1 MVSTLV
7 SFQAITQARRWDF
20 EYFDPAYTETVTR
33 IQQSGWPVRLLNELV
48 SSLTDGQ
55 HGYLVHLPEGIP
67 LLRTTNVSENEIILN
82 DVRYIAPEVHNEIKR
97 SQLQQGDVLLT
108 TIGSIGVAAVVDKSL
123 GDANINQNLVK
134 MTPKDEVNPWY
145 LALFFNSHLGRTQ
158 TERAAS
164 KSVVPIV
171 NYSRLRNIMV
181 PLPPR
186 DVQDRIA
193 QVMQDAYVTRRVKLA
208 EAEALL
214 GGIDGYVLGRLGI
227 DFSQLQEQRAA
238 LKPISAI
245 IGGRFDFEAVVT
257 VREIKFNDTQPV
269 VLRQIVRQINER
281 VTPTSEHPDQDINY
295 ISLGHIAPNIGEL
308 VDFSPVKGSSVLS
321 SSPKFKQGDILY
333 GRMRP
338 YLNKVWIAEFDGIC
352 TGEALVFR
360 PIREKVDTHFLH
372 SLLLSRITLAQVVPL
387 QSGTS
392 LPRVSASD
400 VLSVKLPI
408 PKDLEQQ
415 IEIGE
420 EVMRRRAHAKRLR
433 AEAETVVAEAK
444 AQVERMILGEG

>member
-214 GGIDGYVLGRLGI
+214 GGIDGMCLGG
-227 DFSQLQEQRAA
+227 
-238 LKPISAI
+238 
-245 IGGRFDFEAVVT
+245 
-257 VREIKFNDTQPV
+257 
-269 VLRQIVRQINER
+269 
-281 VTPTSEHPDQDINY
+281 
-295 ISLGHIAPNIGEL
+295 
-308 VDFSPVKGSSVLS
+308 
-321 SSPKFKQGDILY
+321 
-333 GRMRP
+333 
-338 YLNKVWIAEFDGIC
+338 
-352 TGEALVFR
+352 
-360 PIREKVDTHFLH
+360 
-372 SLLLSRITLAQVVPL
+372 
-387 QSGTS
+387 
-392 LPRVSASD
+392 
-400 VLSVKLPI
+400 
-408 PKDLEQQ
+408 
-415 IEIGE
+415 
-420 EVMRRRAHAKRLR
+420 
-433 AEAETVVAEAK
+433 
-444 AQVERMILGEG
+444 